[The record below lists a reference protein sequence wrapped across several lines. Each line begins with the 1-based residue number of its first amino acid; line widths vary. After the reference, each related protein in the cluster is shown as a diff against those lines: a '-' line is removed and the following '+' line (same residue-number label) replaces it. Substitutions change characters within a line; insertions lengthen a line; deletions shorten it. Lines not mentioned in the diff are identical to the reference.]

1 MKRLIRMDYGA
12 FGYIEGYV
20 QARDGGSILNINRYK
35 AKWRE
40 EAYQKGLK
48 MGWKDA
54 KDGKSCAVM
63 IYNPK

>member
-1 MKRLIRMDYGA
+1 MKHLIRMDYGA
-12 FGYIEGYV
+12 FGYIEGYKNAQEGV
-20 QARDGGSILNINRYK
+20 SISNAKRYK

-63 IYNPK
+63 IYIPK